1 MSEQPPKILVVD
13 DVPENVRLL
22 EAVLVPR
29 GYEVVTATD
38 GRAALDLVETEE
50 PDLILLDVMMP
61 GLDGYAVCS
70 SLRANDDTAVLPV
83 IMVTSSIGQE
93 KTKAIEAGA
102 DDFIPKPFNH
112 DELLTRVR
120 SLLRI
125 KRYHDTIKAQA
136 VELAELN
143 RTLEQRVQ
151 AQVDELERLRRL
163 RRFLS
168 PQLADAVVSSG
179 DETIL
184 RSHRRQ
190 VAMFFADLRG
200 WTSFVDA
207 VEPEELMRVL
217 GEFHDVIGRL
227 VKRFDATVG
236 FLEGD
241 GVQLFFNDPIEIP
254 DAALRAVQLGC
265 ALREEMA
272 ALKPVWSK
280 RGHELDVG
288 VGHRP
293 RLRDLRRGRL
303 RGPLRLRRD
312 RGRDESR
319 VAARR
324 RGDGRPGADRAAS
337 VRRGR
342 AGRRRRAGRGVH
354 PEGVPAAGGRL
365 RRRRGSLGGTG
376 AVSAVE
382 RRRNALVDRG
392 IKALEESV
400 EQLRREA
407 DELRASRTRLVLAAD
422 ADRRRIEREL
432 HDGAQQDLVAL
443 AVKLQQARG
452 LVDSDPAAAGVL
464 VDEMRGDVQESLDR
478 LRSLAQRIHPP
489 QLEAGGLPAA
499 LRSAAASAGVRVRI
513 DVGANGVYPQEVSA
527 DRLPLHRRRVR
538 APRHRDDG
546 GDRRP
551 RRERN
556 GGVRDRRRGRRRR
569 PGRRA
574 SRRDPRSRG
583 GPGRPADDHGSVG
596 RRHADRRLA
605 PDPRRR

>member
-1 MSEQPPKILVVD
+1 VNEQSPKILVVD

-22 EAVLVPR
+22 EAVLGPR
-29 GYEVVTATD
+29 GYKVVTATD
-38 GRAALDLVETEE
+38 GRAALQLVETEE

-61 GLDGYAVCS
+61 GLDGYAVCR

-168 PQLADAVVSSG
+168 PQLADAVVSSE

-184 RSHRRQ
+184 SSHRRQ
-190 VAMFFADLRG
+190 VAMLFADLRG
-200 WTSFVDA
+200 WTSFADA

-265 ALREEMA
+265 ALREEMT
-272 ALKPVWSK
+272 ALKSVWAK

-288 VGHRP
+288 IGIALGYATCGEVGFDGRSDYAAIGAVTNLAA
-293 RLRDLRRGRL
+293 RLADEATGGQVLIAQRL
-303 RGPLRLRRD
+303 YAEVDQDVDVVPVGEFTLKGFRLP
-312 RGRDESR
+312 
-319 VAARR
+319 VAAY
-324 RGDGRPGADRAAS
+324 D
-337 VRRGR
+337 V
-342 AGRRRRAGRGVH
+342 V
-354 PEGVPAAGGRL
+354 
-365 RRRRGSLGGTG
+365 
-376 AVSAVE
+376 AV
-382 RRRNALVDRG
+382 
-392 IKALEESV
+392 
-400 EQLRREA
+400 
-407 DELRASRTRLVLAAD
+407 
-422 ADRRRIEREL
+422 
-432 HDGAQQDLVAL
+432 
-443 AVKLQQARG
+443 
-452 LVDSDPAAAGVL
+452 
-464 VDEMRGDVQESLDR
+464 
-478 LRSLAQRIHPP
+478 
-489 QLEAGGLPAA
+489 
-499 LRSAAASAGVRVRI
+499 RSAA
-513 DVGANGVYPQEVSA
+513 QE
-527 DRLPLHRRRVR
+527 P
-538 APRHRDDG
+538 
-546 GDRRP
+546 
-551 RRERN
+551 
-556 GGVRDRRRGRRRR
+556 
-569 PGRRA
+569 
-574 SRRDPRSRG
+574 SRR
-583 GPGRPADDHGSVG
+583 
-596 RRHADRRLA
+596 
-605 PDPRRR
+605 